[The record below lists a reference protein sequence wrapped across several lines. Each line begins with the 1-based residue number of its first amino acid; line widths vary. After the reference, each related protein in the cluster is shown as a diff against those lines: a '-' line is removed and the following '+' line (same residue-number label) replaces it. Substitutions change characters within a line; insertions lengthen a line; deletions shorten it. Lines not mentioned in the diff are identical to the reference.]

1 MMIMAVEDDMNIL
14 ELLNSF
20 GFGKKTTTV
29 HTKPRDDANLDI
41 VLAWALQQA
50 SARQDILFPVAYLD
64 LLRGC
69 LEKKTLDIRE
79 IKKSPV
85 KSGDTALKQF
95 ASLVDAL
102 KNLPP
107 IEFAIAD
114 DIARAADS
122 LRGNQSPMETDHW
135 AGDIRSHFEMSSSFG
150 GKGRILTAVIRYT
163 RSNHCLELGTAY
175 GMSALFILEAL
186 KAQGENTHL
195 TTVEGSQLQHLTA
208 SQILKTRY
216 GDRVSCEYGW
226 TGQVLPQIIKSIPP
240 VNFLFHDAGHSRK
253 DYVSDFHT
261 LLPVLAPGAVVL
273 IDDINW
279 NDPRF
284 YSGNPQCYKGWREVV
299 SHPRVRW
306 AVEIDNDIGLLLVD

>member
-1 MMIMAVEDDMNIL
+1 MIMAVENYMNIPN
-14 ELLNSF
+14 LLNSF

-29 HTKPRDDANLDI
+29 HAKPKDDATLNI
-41 VLAWALQQA
+41 VLAWALQKA

-79 IKKSPV
+79 INKNPGKSD
-85 KSGDTALKQF
+85 DTASKQF

-102 KNLPP
+102 RNLPS

-114 DIARAADS
+114 DIARVADS

-135 AGDIRSHFEMSSSFG
+135 AGDICSHFEMSSSFG
-150 GKGRILTAVIRYT
+150 DKGRILTAVIRYT
-163 RSNHCLELGTAY
+163 RSSYCLELGTAY
-175 GMSALFILEAL
+175 GMSALFMLEAL
-186 KAQGENTHL
+186 KARGEDTHL

-208 SQILKTRY
+208 SQMLKTRY
-216 GDRVSCEYGW
+216 GNQVSCEYGW

-261 LLPVLAPGAVVL
+261 LLPVLVPGAVVL

-284 YSGNPQCYKGWREVV
+284 YSGNPECYKGWREVI
-299 SHPRVRW
+299 SHTRVRW
-306 AVEIDNDIGLLLVD
+306 AVEIDNSMGLFLMG

>member
-1 MMIMAVEDDMNIL
+1 MSIP
-14 ELLNSF
+14 ELLKSF
-20 GFGKKTTTV
+20 SFGKKTTTV
-29 HTKPRDDANLDI
+29 CAKPRDDANLDI
-41 VLAWALQQA
+41 VLAWALQKG

-69 LEKKTLDIRE
+69 MEKKILNIKA
-79 IKKSPV
+79 IKKNLGTN
-85 KSGDTALKQF
+85 GDISAKQF

-102 KNLPP
+102 RNLPP
-107 IEFAIAD
+107 IEFTIAD
-114 DIARAADS
+114 DIARIADS
-122 LRGNQSPMETDHW
+122 LRGNQSPMKTDHW
-135 AGDIRSHFEMSSSFG
+135 AGDIRSHFEMTSSFG
-150 GKGRILTAVIRYT
+150 DRGRILTAVIRYT
-163 RSNHCLELGTAY
+163 RSRHCLELGTAY
-175 GMSALFILEAL
+175 GMSALFMLEAL
-186 KAQGENTHL
+186 KAQGEDTHL

-226 TGQVLPQIIKSIPP
+226 TGQVLPQMIKSISP

-253 DYVSDFHT
+253 DYTSDFHT

-306 AVEIDNDIGLLLVD
+306 AVEIDNSMGLLLVD